1 VDEGAHVAM
10 SGDMVLLWVCVG
22 YDAALTMVIVLH
34 RITGDEVDTD
44 LGEDLVKATALM

>member
-1 VDEGAHVAM
+1 VDEGAHVVM